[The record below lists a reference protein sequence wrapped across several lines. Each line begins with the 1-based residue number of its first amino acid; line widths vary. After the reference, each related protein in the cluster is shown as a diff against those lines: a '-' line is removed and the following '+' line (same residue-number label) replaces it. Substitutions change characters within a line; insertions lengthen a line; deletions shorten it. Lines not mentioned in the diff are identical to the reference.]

1 MAGGRMRDGTGM
13 PREVSLCSSAL
24 RVECNARMVRRPPQ
38 GQRSRS
44 VPKVRWWRVAQS
56 RRRFVFFFGGT
67 FARGPEMVG
76 ASGFWVARG
85 RSEALGAKTRAAL
98 S

>member
-13 PREVSLCSSAL
+13 PRAVSLCSAAL

-38 GQRSRS
+38 GQRSTS
-44 VPKVRWWRVAQS
+44 VPKVRWWSVAQS

-67 FARGPEMVG
+67 FARGPG
-76 ASGFWVARG
+76 GTSASGWRVARG
-85 RSEALGAKTRAAL
+85 RSEALGARTP
-98 S
+98 